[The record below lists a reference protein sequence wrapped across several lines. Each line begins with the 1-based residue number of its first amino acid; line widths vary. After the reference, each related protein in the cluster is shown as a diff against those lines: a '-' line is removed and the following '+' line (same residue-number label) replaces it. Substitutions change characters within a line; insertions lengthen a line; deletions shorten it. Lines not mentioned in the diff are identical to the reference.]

1 MRRILALITVLV
13 LSLVVVTP
21 TLADGVIIIDPPPLP
36 PPDFSRW
43 LTIRYHHVHVSIENQ
58 VAVTEVD
65 QVFRNDANVPVEGT
79 YLFPLPAGAVV
90 EDFKMWVDGQVLEP
104 EILPADEARAI
115 YESYVRRNRDP
126 ALLEYVGRDAVRA
139 RIFPIPVGQERR
151 IELRYS
157 QILPSEDDLMHY
169 RYPLDTER
177 FSAKPL
183 EQVSIVVEVV
193 TPVDLGPVY
202 SPTHQD
208 ELIITREGNRAAT
221 VTYEANDVLPD
232 RDFELYVGAKTEA
245 LGANLLSFKPGNEDG
260 FFMLLLSPS
269 LADAATETVPRDLI
283 LVLDTSGSM
292 EGAKLD
298 QAKAGLTYVL
308 RHLNTEDRFNVVAF
322 SGQTRTYAPH
332 LVSAAEAE
340 DAVAWIADLEALG
353 GTNIYM
359 ALSAALAQAGLNRLT
374 TLVFLTD
381 GLPTEGIVDEDILL
395 GSLANEAPNDV
406 RIFPLGVGYDVNV
419 LFLDQLAAD
428 HRGRPTYIE
437 PDERIDEKVST
448 FFARMQSPLLTDIHL
463 DFTTGSGS
471 AIGGTQV
478 ELFDTYPNPLPDL
491 YAGTQLI
498 VVGRYTGGGSQALTV
513 SGSVNGRA
521 TTFTYGTVLSEH
533 DGTAFIPR
541 LWAAR
546 KIGYLLTQIRIHGEQ
561 EEWINAVVDLSLRY
575 GIITPYT
582 SFLIE
587 EPELSLTSEGRNLA
601 GEAMHDE
608 MSAMP
613 TTVSGAQAVEDAK
626 LRQDLGAAEAPVA
639 GGGYAPEAP
648 AGQSP
653 GEVLTIK
660 HIDDKTFVCTPERC
674 TDTTFIPDTMTAE
687 KVDFGTE
694 RYRQLVTESPGWVR
708 YIALAPTTVVV
719 GAGGNAYEF
728 AIGEPDDL
736 NVTAT
741 PLPVVPTVP
750 TPTPAAS
757 TEPVTPSEPTPTPSA
772 GFDTPATVSPLLPSG
787 NTSGLC
793 PAALLLLAPL
803 VAIAIKKR

>member
-1 MRRILALITVLV
+1 MRRILALIAVLV
-13 LSLVVVTP
+13 LSLVIVMP
-21 TLADGVIIIDPPPLP
+21 ALADGVIIIDPPILP

-43 LTIRYHHVHVSIENQ
+43 LTIRYHRVHVTIENQ

-65 QVFRNDANVPVEGT
+65 QVFRNDASVPVEGT
-79 YLFPLPAGAVV
+79 YLFPLPSGAVV

-139 RIFPIPVGQERR
+139 AIFPIPAGEERR

-183 EQVSIVVEVV
+183 EQVSIVVEVT
-193 TPVDLGPVY
+193 TPIDLGPLY

-208 ELIITREGNRAAT
+208 EVVITREGSRSAT
-221 VTYEANDVLPD
+221 VAYEANDVLPD
-232 RDFELYVGAKTEA
+232 RDFELYIGAKTEA
-245 LGANLLSFKPGNEDG
+245 LGANLLSFKPGGEDG

-269 LADAATETVPRDLI
+269 LAEAATETVPRDLI

-322 SGQTRTYAPH
+322 SSQTRTYAPH
-332 LVSAAEAE
+332 LVPAAEAE

-359 ALSAALAQAGLNRLT
+359 ALSEALAQVNPGRLST
-374 TLVFLTD
+374 VVFLTD
-381 GLPTEGIVDEDILL
+381 GLPTEGIVDEDVLL

-463 DFTTGSGS
+463 DFAADSES
-471 AIGGTQV
+471 ATRRHPGRVLRHLPQSTAR
-478 ELFDTYPNPLPDL
+478 PLRRHPARRRWALHRRRASDPHRVRFRKRSAHHIHL
-491 YAGTQLI
+491 WHHALGARRHRLHSSP
-498 VVGRYTGGGSQALTV
+498 VGRAQD
-513 SGSVNGRA
+513 R
-521 TTFTYGTVLSEH
+521 
-533 DGTAFIPR
+533 P
-541 LWAAR
+541 
-546 KIGYLLTQIRIHGEQ
+546 
-561 EEWINAVVDLSLRY
+561 
-575 GIITPYT
+575 
-582 SFLIE
+582 
-587 EPELSLTSEGRNLA
+587 
-601 GEAMHDE
+601 
-608 MSAMP
+608 SADP
-613 TTVSGAQAVEDAK
+613 DPHPW
-626 LRQDLGAAEAPVA
+626 RA
-639 GGGYAPEAP
+639 GGMDRCRGRPEPPLWHHHALYL
-648 AGQSP
+648 
-653 GEVLTIK
+653 V
-660 HIDDKTFVCTPERC
+660 
-674 TDTTFIPDTMTAE
+674 PD
-687 KVDFGTE
+687 
-694 RYRQLVTESPGWVR
+694 
-708 YIALAPTTVVV
+708 
-719 GAGGNAYEF
+719 
-728 AIGEPDDL
+728 
-736 NVTAT
+736 
-741 PLPVVPTVP
+741 
-750 TPTPAAS
+750 
-757 TEPVTPSEPTPTPSA
+757 
-772 GFDTPATVSPLLPSG
+772 
-787 NTSGLC
+787 
-793 PAALLLLAPL
+793 
-803 VAIAIKKR
+803 